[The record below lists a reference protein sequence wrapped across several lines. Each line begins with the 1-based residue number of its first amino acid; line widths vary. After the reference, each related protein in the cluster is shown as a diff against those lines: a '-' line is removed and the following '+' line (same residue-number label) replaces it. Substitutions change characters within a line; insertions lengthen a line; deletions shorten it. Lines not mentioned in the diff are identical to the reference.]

1 MVYINDK
8 HQFIFIENPKSGS
21 TSVLKALEKSLNTSI
36 KRGVPKKAHL
46 TCEQVK
52 EMYPDK
58 WEKYLKVSTFRD
70 PFERWCS
77 SMNCKQHNVKKLN
90 EKQREAIELYFFDGL
105 DQEEASLKLNIT
117 QSSFSKRLQ
126 RGLSKMKELLGDDFL
141 ID

>member
-90 EKQREAIELYFFDGL
+90 EKHG
-105 DQEEASLKLNIT
+105 NCV
-117 QSSFSKRLQ
+117 
-126 RGLSKMKELLGDDFL
+126 
-141 ID
+141 